1 MTQFKHKPGTGSLFK
16 NQYKTK
22 ELHPDF
28 NGKIILSKSY
38 IEGEELKISGWIKS
52 SSNGIFLSLAENT
65 FIKETPSDNELWSQE
80 NKLSNIKD

>member
-28 NGKIILSKSY
+28 NGKIILSKTY
-38 IEGEELKISGWIKS
+38 QAGDEVKFVAWTKKTEK
-52 SSNGIFLSLAENT
+52 GIFLSISENT
-65 FIKETPSDNELWSQE
+65 YEPPQ
-80 NKLSNIKD
+80 LSNDDNVLGDM

>member
-1 MTQFKHKPGTGSLFK
+1 MSEFKHKPGTGSLFK

-38 IEGEELKISGWIKS
+38 NGGDEVKFVAWAKKTEKGTYLSISENTYAPS
-52 SSNGIFLSLAENT
+52 QSSNNEN
-65 FIKETPSDNELWSQE
+65 ILEDM
-80 NKLSNIKD
+80 

>member
-1 MTQFKHKPGTGSLFK
+1 MADFKHKPGTGSLFK

-38 IEGEELKISGWIKS
+38 QAGDELKIAGWKKS
-52 SSNGIFLSLAENT
+52 SAKGSFLSLSENT
-65 FIKETPSDNELWSQE
+65 YEPHKV
-80 NKLSNIKD
+80 SNDVNVLEDI

>member
-28 NGKIILSKSY
+28 NGKIILSKTY
-38 IEGEELKISGWIKS
+38 QAGDEVKFVAWTKKTEK
-52 SSNGIFLSLAENT
+52 GIFLSISENT
-65 FIKETPSDNELWSQE
+65 YEPPQSSNDDNVLG
-80 NKLSNIKD
+80 DM

>member
-1 MTQFKHKPGTGSLFK
+1 MTDFKHKPGTGSLFK

-38 IEGEELKISGWIKS
+38 HAGDELKIAGWKKS
-52 SSNGIFLSLAENT
+52 SAKGSFLSLSENT
-65 FIKETPSDNELWSQE
+65 YEPHKV
-80 NKLSNIKD
+80 SNDVNVLEDI

>member
-1 MTQFKHKPGTGSLFK
+1 MTDFKHKLGTGSLFK

-38 IEGEELKISGWIKS
+38 HAGDELKIAGWKKS
-52 SSNGIFLSLAENT
+52 SANGSFLSLSENT
-65 FIKETPSDNELWSQE
+65 YEPLKV
-80 NKLSNIKD
+80 SNDINVLEDI

>member
-38 IEGEELKISGWIKS
+38 KEGEELKISAWIKS
-52 SSNGIFLSLAENT
+52 STNGIFLSLAENT
-65 FIKETPSDNELWSQE
+65 FIKETPSEDELWFPE
-80 NKLSNIKD
+80 NKSSNIEA

>member
-1 MTQFKHKPGTGSLFK
+1 MSEFKHKPGTGSLFK

-38 IEGEELKISGWIKS
+38 KEGDELKFVAWTKKTEK
-52 SSNGIFLSLAENT
+52 GIFLSISENT
-65 FIKETPSDNELWSQE
+65 YQPPQSSNDDNVLE
-80 NKLSNIKD
+80 DM

>member
-28 NGKIILSKSY
+28 NGKIILSKIY
-38 IEGEELKISGWIKS
+38 QAGDEVKFVAWTKKTEK
-52 SSNGIFLSLAENT
+52 GIFLSISENT
-65 FIKETPSDNELWSQE
+65 YEPPQSSNDDNVLG
-80 NKLSNIKD
+80 DM